1 MKKITFISLV
11 LIIISCSS
19 KQKFASEKKQE
30 ALNYIPYYLKV
41 YEADSLFTLKDHQ
54 GSYKILDDLFKKYE
68 AKNTVSFYEYGTYL
82 ASCLMT
88 GNTENIDVKVRK
100 SYRDFGVLVVL
111 GFDSQKHI
119 DDLTQL
125 SKITPSEIEELKKEY
140 LNSLNQPLISKL
152 TQMVDEDQSVR
163 QNYSLEGML
172 FYVKK
177 HKKELDSIFL
187 SSGYPSNK
195 ELGQDI
201 FFDVHN
207 IKNKRPRF
215 EVILTHISKEADSKD
230 FEELNNKLVPYLK
243 NGTCAPHDYA
253 TYYDSNLWV
262 TKNQQKYGTIGGE
275 DIEKTLPLLNP
286 KKIDSIRK
294 SVGLPSKNYLN
305 WRNKINYGD

>member
-1 MKKITFISLV
+1 MKKITIIALV

-19 KQKFASEKKQE
+19 KQKFISEQNQE
-30 ALNYIPYYLKV
+30 PINYIPYYLKV
-41 YEADSLFTLKDHQ
+41 YEADSLFTLKDYQ
-54 GSYKILDDLFKKYE
+54 GSCKILDDLFKKYE

-88 GNTENIDVKVRK
+88 GNTENIDIKVKK

-111 GFDSQKHI
+111 GLDSQKHI
-119 DDLTQL
+119 DDLIKL
-125 SKITPSEIEELKKEY
+125 SKITTSEIEELKKEY

-152 TQMVDEDQSVR
+152 TQMLNEDQSVR
-163 QNYSLEGML
+163 IDYSKDGMV
-172 FYVKK
+172 FYEKK

-187 SSGYPSNK
+187 SSGYPSVK

-201 FFDVHN
+201 FFDMNN
-207 IKNKRPRF
+207 IKSTIPHF
-215 EVILTHISKEADSKD
+215 EAIIIHISKEANKEG
-230 FEELNNKLVPYLK
+230 FEELNNKLNPYLK

-262 TKNQQKYGTIGGE
+262 TKNQQKYGTIGGQ

-294 SVGLPSKNYLN
+294 SVGLPSKNYLI
-305 WRNKINYGD
+305 WRDKINYGD

>member
-1 MKKITFISLV
+1 MKKIAIISLV

-41 YEADSLFTLKDHQ
+41 YEADSLFTLKDYQ

-111 GFDSQKHI
+111 GLDSQKHI
-119 DDLTQL
+119 DDLIKL
-125 SKITPSEIEELKKEY
+125 SKITPSEIEELKEEY

-152 TQMVDEDQSVR
+152 TQMLNEDQSVR

-187 SSGYPSNK
+187 SSGYPSDN
-195 ELGQDI
+195 EVGQDI

-230 FEELNNKLVPYLK
+230 FEELNNKLLSYLK

-294 SVGLPSKNYLN
+294 SVGLPSKNYLI
-305 WRNKINYGD
+305 WRDKINYGD

>member
-19 KQKFASEKKQE
+19 KQKFASEKNPE

-41 YEADSLFTLKDHQ
+41 YEADSLFTLKDYQ

-88 GNTENIDVKVRK
+88 GNTKNIDVKVRK

-111 GFDSQKHI
+111 GLDSQKHI
-119 DDLTQL
+119 DDLIKL
-125 SKITPSEIEELKKEY
+125 SKITTSEIEELKKEY

-152 TQMVDEDQSVR
+152 TQMLNEDQSVR

-187 SSGYPSNK
+187 SSGYPSEK

-201 FFDVHN
+201 FFDMNN
-207 IKNKRPRF
+207 IKSTIPHF
-215 EVILTHISKEADSKD
+215 ETILIHISKEANKEG
-230 FEELNNKLVPYLK
+230 FEELNNKIVPYLK
-243 NGTCAPHDYA
+243 NGTCKPLDYA

-262 TKNQQKYGTIGGE
+262 TKNQQKYGTILGE
-275 DIEKTLPLLNP
+275 DVENRIPLSNP

-294 SVGLPSKNYLN
+294 SVGLPSKNYLI
-305 WRNKINYGD
+305 WRDKINYGD

>member
-19 KQKFASEKKQE
+19 KQKFASEKNQE
-30 ALNYIPYYLKV
+30 AVNYIPYYLKV
-41 YEADSLFTLKDHQ
+41 YEADSLFTLKDYQ
-54 GSYKILDDLFKKYE
+54 GSYIILDDLFKKYD

-88 GNTENIDVKVRK
+88 GNTKNIDVKVRK

-111 GFDSQKHI
+111 GLDSQKHI
-119 DDLTQL
+119 DDLIKL
-125 SKITPSEIEELKKEY
+125 SKITPSEIEELKEEY

-163 QNYSLEGML
+163 INYSPEGMA
-172 FYVKK
+172 FYEKK